1 MNKEFK
7 VFDTVIFE
15 YDLEMIK
22 FRFEEVGPLVDYI
35 IILESKLV
43 LLIKTVINEDPYAKT
58 NYPHTHAKKKEADEI
73 FPEVLK
79 YYLETGCSIKE
90 LSQKFNLPP
99 HAISQR
105 ISKYFKELSNK
116 KIDETLTLT
125 DKVGNKKF
133 KISDNV
139 KNILSSVF
147 KGLNKI
153 SEKNTEIEELAVDQ
167 AIMKMDLANLPALV
181 FINSANQ
188 RLNVVYHRK
197 DGNIS
202 WIDPEINN
210 G

>member
-1 MNKEFK
+1 MNKNI
-7 VFDTVIFE
+7 VIS
-15 YDLEMIK
+15 
-22 FRFEEVGPLVDYI
+22 
-35 IILESKLV
+35 ESELIS
-43 LLIKTVINEDPYAKT
+43 LIKMSINEDPYAKT

-153 SEKNTEIEELAVDQ
+153 FEKNTTIWTNDNDDIIMVLTNDNKLLVNKKVERYLAKETYLELSQIKYFIMLYVTKVFGESINVGDIVFSEI
-167 AIMKMDLANLPALV
+167 
-181 FINSANQ
+181 
-188 RLNVVYHRK
+188 
-197 DGNIS
+197 
-202 WIDPEINN
+202 
-210 G
+210 

>member
-1 MNKEFK
+1 MNKNI
-7 VFDTVIFE
+7 VIS
-15 YDLEMIK
+15 
-22 FRFEEVGPLVDYI
+22 
-35 IILESKLV
+35 ESELIS
-43 LLIKTVINEDPYAKT
+43 LIKMAINEDPYAKT

-139 KNILSSVF
+139 KNTLSSVF
-147 KGLNKI
+147 KGLNKN
-153 SEKNTEIEELAVDQ
+153 SEKNIIIWTNDNDDIIMVLTNDNKLLVNKKVERYLAKETYLELTQIKYFIMLYVTKVFGESINVGDIVFSEI
-167 AIMKMDLANLPALV
+167 
-181 FINSANQ
+181 
-188 RLNVVYHRK
+188 
-197 DGNIS
+197 
-202 WIDPEINN
+202 
-210 G
+210 

>member
-1 MNKEFK
+1 MNKNI
-7 VFDTVIFE
+7 VIS
-15 YDLEMIK
+15 
-22 FRFEEVGPLVDYI
+22 
-35 IILESKLV
+35 ESELIS
-43 LLIKTVINEDPYAKT
+43 LIKMSINEDPYAKT

-153 SEKNTEIEELAVDQ
+153 SEKNTTIWTNDNDDIIMVLTNDNKLLVNKKVERYLTKETYLELSQIKYFIMLYVTKVFGESINVENIVFSEI
-167 AIMKMDLANLPALV
+167 
-181 FINSANQ
+181 
-188 RLNVVYHRK
+188 
-197 DGNIS
+197 
-202 WIDPEINN
+202 
-210 G
+210 

>member
-1 MNKEFK
+1 MSKN
-7 VFDTVIFE
+7 
-15 YDLEMIK
+15 
-22 FRFEEVGPLVDYI
+22 I

-58 NYPHTHAKKKEADEI
+58 NYPHTHTKKKEADEI

-90 LSQKFNLPP
+90 LSQKFNLHP
-99 HAISQR
+99 HTISQR

-147 KGLNKI
+147 KGLNKT
-153 SEKNTEIEELAVDQ
+153 SEKNTTIWTNDNDDIIMVLTNDNKLLVNKKVERYLVKETYLELSQIKYFIMLYVTKVFGESINVENIVFSEI
-167 AIMKMDLANLPALV
+167 
-181 FINSANQ
+181 
-188 RLNVVYHRK
+188 
-197 DGNIS
+197 
-202 WIDPEINN
+202 
-210 G
+210 

>member
-1 MNKEFK
+1 MNKNI
-7 VFDTVIFE
+7 VIS
-15 YDLEMIK
+15 
-22 FRFEEVGPLVDYI
+22 
-35 IILESKLV
+35 ESELIS
-43 LLIKTVINEDPYAKT
+43 LIKMAINEDPYAKT

-139 KNILSSVF
+139 KNTLSSVF
-147 KGLNKI
+147 KGLNKN
-153 SEKNTEIEELAVDQ
+153 SENNITIWTNDNDDIIMVLTNDNKLLVNKKVERYLTKETHLELSQIKYFIMLYVTKVFGESINVGDIVFSEI
-167 AIMKMDLANLPALV
+167 
-181 FINSANQ
+181 
-188 RLNVVYHRK
+188 
-197 DGNIS
+197 
-202 WIDPEINN
+202 
-210 G
+210 

>member
-1 MNKEFK
+1 MSKN
-7 VFDTVIFE
+7 
-15 YDLEMIK
+15 
-22 FRFEEVGPLVDYI
+22 I

-58 NYPHTHAKKKEADEI
+58 NYPHTHTKKKEADEI

-99 HAISQR
+99 HTISQR

-147 KGLNKI
+147 KGLNKT
-153 SEKNTEIEELAVDQ
+153 SEKNTTIWTNDNDDIIMVLTNDNKLLVNKKVERYLVKETYLELSQIKYFIMLYVTKVFGESINVENIVFSEI
-167 AIMKMDLANLPALV
+167 
-181 FINSANQ
+181 
-188 RLNVVYHRK
+188 
-197 DGNIS
+197 
-202 WIDPEINN
+202 
-210 G
+210 

>member
-1 MNKEFK
+1 MNKNI
-7 VFDTVIFE
+7 VIS
-15 YDLEMIK
+15 
-22 FRFEEVGPLVDYI
+22 
-35 IILESKLV
+35 ESELIS
-43 LLIKTVINEDPYAKT
+43 LIKMSINEDPYAKT

-147 KGLNKI
+147 KGLNKT
-153 SEKNTEIEELAVDQ
+153 SEKNTTIWTNDNDDIIMVLTNDNKLLVNKKVERYLAKETNLELSQIKYFIMLYVTKIFGESINVEDIVFSEI
-167 AIMKMDLANLPALV
+167 
-181 FINSANQ
+181 
-188 RLNVVYHRK
+188 
-197 DGNIS
+197 
-202 WIDPEINN
+202 
-210 G
+210 

>member
-1 MNKEFK
+1 MNKNI
-7 VFDTVIFE
+7 VIS
-15 YDLEMIK
+15 
-22 FRFEEVGPLVDYI
+22 
-35 IILESKLV
+35 ESELIS
-43 LLIKTVINEDPYAKT
+43 LIKMSINEDPYAKT

-153 SEKNTEIEELAVDQ
+153 FEKNTTIWTNDNDDIIMVLTNDNKLLVNKKVERYLAKETYLELTQIKYFIMLYVTKVFGESINVGDIVFSEI
-167 AIMKMDLANLPALV
+167 
-181 FINSANQ
+181 
-188 RLNVVYHRK
+188 
-197 DGNIS
+197 
-202 WIDPEINN
+202 
-210 G
+210 

>member
-1 MNKEFK
+1 MNKNI
-7 VFDTVIFE
+7 VIS
-15 YDLEMIK
+15 
-22 FRFEEVGPLVDYI
+22 
-35 IILESKLV
+35 ESELIS
-43 LLIKTVINEDPYAKT
+43 LIKMSINEDPYAKT

-147 KGLNKI
+147 KGLNKN
-153 SEKNTEIEELAVDQ
+153 SENNITIWTNDNDDIIMVLTNDNKLLVNKKVERYLAKETYLELTQIKYFIMLYVTKVFGESINVENIVFSEI
-167 AIMKMDLANLPALV
+167 
-181 FINSANQ
+181 
-188 RLNVVYHRK
+188 
-197 DGNIS
+197 
-202 WIDPEINN
+202 
-210 G
+210 

>member
-1 MNKEFK
+1 MNKNI
-7 VFDTVIFE
+7 VIS
-15 YDLEMIK
+15 
-22 FRFEEVGPLVDYI
+22 
-35 IILESKLV
+35 ESELIS
-43 LLIKTVINEDPYAKT
+43 LIKMSINEDPYAKT

-73 FPEVLK
+73 FPKVLK

-147 KGLNKI
+147 KGLNKN
-153 SEKNTEIEELAVDQ
+153 SENNITIWTNDNDDIIMVLTNDNKLLVNKKVERYLAKETYLELSQIKYFIMLYVTKVFGESINVENIVFSEI
-167 AIMKMDLANLPALV
+167 
-181 FINSANQ
+181 
-188 RLNVVYHRK
+188 
-197 DGNIS
+197 
-202 WIDPEINN
+202 
-210 G
+210 

>member
-1 MNKEFK
+1 MNKNI
-7 VFDTVIFE
+7 VIS
-15 YDLEMIK
+15 
-22 FRFEEVGPLVDYI
+22 
-35 IILESKLV
+35 ESELIS
-43 LLIKTVINEDPYAKT
+43 LIKMSINEDPYAKT

-147 KGLNKI
+147 KGLNKN
-153 SEKNTEIEELAVDQ
+153 SENNITIWTNDNDDIIMVLTNDNKLLVNKKVERYLAKETYLELSQIKYFIMLYVTKVFGESINVENIVFSEI
-167 AIMKMDLANLPALV
+167 
-181 FINSANQ
+181 
-188 RLNVVYHRK
+188 
-197 DGNIS
+197 
-202 WIDPEINN
+202 
-210 G
+210 

>member
-1 MNKEFK
+1 MNKNI
-7 VFDTVIFE
+7 VIS
-15 YDLEMIK
+15 
-22 FRFEEVGPLVDYI
+22 
-35 IILESKLV
+35 ESELIS
-43 LLIKTVINEDPYAKT
+43 LIKMAINEDPYAKT

-147 KGLNKI
+147 KGLNKN
-153 SEKNTEIEELAVDQ
+153 SENNITIWTNDNDDIIMVLTNDNKLLVNKKVERYLTKETYLELSQIKYFIMLYVTKVFGESINVGDIVFSEI
-167 AIMKMDLANLPALV
+167 
-181 FINSANQ
+181 
-188 RLNVVYHRK
+188 
-197 DGNIS
+197 
-202 WIDPEINN
+202 
-210 G
+210 